1 MNVHR
6 PFVLEP
12 ITHKRAAPRTS
23 LSVGAF
29 AGENQK
35 TNCPRRRS
43 RQEVFGQGFD
53 SPRVHQKSTGFD
65 LSIFYPLRKQWY
77 IITRHAC
84 ISSPKVYIISRRLY
98 CAFAIMIYNSCGI
111 DDRQNFVLMICN
123 SCGIDDIHGFRRD
136 LCESSKSYA
145 NSVKISF
152 L

>member
-77 IITRHAC
+77 IITRKRASHHRRC
-84 ISSPKVYIISRRLY
+84 ISSAAGCIPIR
-98 CAFAIMIYNSCGI
+98 N
-111 DDRQNFVLMICN
+111 DDIQYFVLMICN